1 MISEFFSKRLLPVTF
16 LSRFDFVSISIL
28 ILLSI
33 YARLLSPNK
42 SLSNKLSPN
51 KSSLT
56 HSSIELSN
64 YSNINLQRI
73 NLCCQA
79 KVNIGMFKSLLFHE
93 RGMNFREIDFFNSV
107 FTYLAV
113 LNIITFSDLFDIVIV
128 KTLVVVSFT
137 ILYLS
142 IGH

>member
-1 MISEFFSKRLLPVTF
+1 
-16 LSRFDFVSISIL
+16 
-28 ILLSI
+28 
-33 YARLLSPNK
+33 
-42 SLSNKLSPN
+42 
-51 KSSLT
+51 
-56 HSSIELSN
+56 
-64 YSNINLQRI
+64 
-73 NLCCQA
+73 
-79 KVNIGMFKSLLFHE
+79 MFKSLLFHE